1 MGNNFYRWGAI
12 GTFCDMKLCLNSACS
27 RPTGKC
33 MLEQIVQVCVVRGV
47 QMSAAMWICDDE
59 NQVWS
64 SVAES
69 GTDIKNSQDGTLK

>member
-1 MGNNFYRWGAI
+1 
-12 GTFCDMKLCLNSACS
+12 
-27 RPTGKC
+27 

-69 GTDIKNSQDGTLK
+69 GTDIKNSQDGTLKQTSPLLAVACIRPGFGRNIRTVT

>member
-1 MGNNFYRWGAI
+1 
-12 GTFCDMKLCLNSACS
+12 
-27 RPTGKC
+27 